1 MLPHL
6 TNGWPPLGDGQRGL
20 ASLLSRLTPQDANSY
35 FVCVLNTQRA
45 PDTRWGSIVGHRG
58 VLEIFVC
65 LVLFFLF
72 FLSAYFFLCTLL
84 LCFWHAVHWLPLFVC
99 VSQPLVPLDCLG
111 WACSRPVHCPHRR
124 SRMRIVDKS
133 RSHCVVNNACFIIK
147 HYRLF

>member
-20 ASLLSRLTPQDANSY
+20 ASLLFRLTPQDANSY

-65 LVLFFLF
+65 LVFFFLG
-72 FLSAYFFLCTLL
+72 AYFF
-84 LCFWHAVHWLPLFVC
+84 FVYIIALFLARSALAATVC
-99 VSQPLVPLDCLG
+99 VCQPALGPLGLSWVGVQQTSAVPASQV
-111 WACSRPVHCPHRR
+111 AHAHCR
-124 SRMRIVDKS
+124 
-133 RSHCVVNNACFIIK
+133 
-147 HYRLF
+147 